1 MDWTYK
7 PGANGSATSLL
18 STYANG
24 SDAKYNYDYD
34 ANGNI
39 TGIWRGNTSFT
50 NASEKYSYV
59 YDSANQLVR
68 ENLYYG
74 SGNSSNATITYEYD
88 IWGNLLNKKIYA
100 YTVGTL
106 GTARET
112 VPYAYTNSAW
122 KDQLTS
128 YDGESITYD
137 ASGNPTN
144 YLGATLVWEGQRL
157 KSYTPKA
164 SSSGH
169 ANSYV
174 YSYDENGIRT
184 RKTIG
189 NTVTDYYYNGTLL
202 MGTVK
207 TTTNSDGSTTTSK
220 LRFSYDA
227 DGKVVAVNYNGNY
240 YYYLRNAQSDIVK
253 LIDKTGATVVEYR
266 YDSWGKLLS
275 TSGSL
280 ASTLGKNNPF
290 RYRGYVYDEE
300 TGFYYLQSR
309 YYNPEVGRF
318 ISSDVLLST
327 GQGVLGH
334 NAYAYCGNNP
344 IVREDT
350 QGNLWGLIA
359 AAVGAVTG
367 AVVGAVTGAVTGAI
381 TALASGS
388 DFGETVVAGI
398 ASGAAAGAITGA
410 AVGIASDVVSVGIAA
425 TIVIGGGV
433 LSGVASELVDAKI
446 SKRHSTVADFV
457 ISGLIGGVGSLIGY
471 GAGGGHEGLVAVK
484 EGVKELVGSFKKT
497 VFKKVA
503 RNFFNDK
510 LEEIATGSVFGV
522 IEMAFN
528 EALHRRAKLFFP
540 DLGE

>member
-7 PGANGSATSLL
+7 SGANGSATSLL

-39 TGIWRGNTSFT
+39 TRIWRGNTSFT

-106 GTARET
+106 GTAQET
-112 VPYAYTNSAW
+112 VPYSYTNSAW

-227 DGKVVAVNYNGNY
+227 NGKVVAVNYNGNY

-253 LIDKTGATVVEYR
+253 LIDKTGATVVEYH

>member
-7 PGANGSATSLL
+7 SGANGSATSLL

-39 TGIWRGNTSFT
+39 TRIWRGNTSFT

-157 KSYTPKA
+157 KSYTPKTA
-164 SSSGH
+164 SSGR

-189 NTVTDYYYNGTLL
+189 STVTDYYYNDTLL

-240 YYYLRNAQSDIVK
+240 YYYLRNAQNDIVK
-253 LIDKTGATVVEYR
+253 LIDKTGATVVEYT

-344 IVREDT
+344 VMGYDPYGTFDWSSFGKGAGWLAIGITAICVGVSVLT
-350 QGNLWGLIA
+350 CGVA
-359 AAVGAVTG
+359 APAMMAVAAVTVT
-367 AVVGAVTGAVTGAI
+367 
-381 TALASGS
+381 
-388 DFGETVVAGI
+388 
-398 ASGAAAGAITGA
+398 AGALTAVNGVSELGEAATGHNFVRDDVFRGNEKAYDVYSNTTA
-410 AVGIASDVVSVGIAA
+410 AVAEIGTAICGGWTAKNAPRIKAYNNIQNYNYTDTISDVTHMSGPYANSVL
-425 TIVIGGGV
+425 TQKQVIKYGKMTKD
-433 LSGVASELVDAKI
+433 S
-446 SKRHSTVADFV
+446 F
-457 ISGLIGGVGSLIGY
+457 GY
-471 GAGGGHEGLVAVK
+471 
-484 EGVKELVGSFKKT
+484 
-497 VFKKVA
+497 VFSA
-503 RNFFNDK
+503 M
-510 LEEIATGSVFGV
+510 GSVNGKEKLWRLG
-522 IEMAFN
+522 IN
-528 EALHRRAKLFFP
+528 TAK
-540 DLGE
+540 DLVWHWGHGF

>member
-7 PGANGSATSLL
+7 SGANGSATSLL

-39 TGIWRGNTSFT
+39 TRIWRGNTSFT

-164 SSSGH
+164 ASSGRS
-169 ANSYV
+169 NSYV

-189 NTVTDYYYNGTLL
+189 STVTDYYYNGTLL

-207 TTTNSDGSTTTSK
+207 TTTNSNGSTTTSK

-227 DGKVVAVNYNGNY
+227 NGKVVAVNYNGNY

-253 LIDKTGATVVEYR
+253 LIDKTGATVVEYT

-327 GQGVLGH
+327 GQGVIGH

-344 IVREDT
+344 ASRIDT
-350 QGNLWGLIA
+350 EGDLWDTLFDVVSLCLSVADVIA
-359 AAVGAVTG
+359 APADPWAWAGLAGDVIDLIPFVTGVGEATKAVGATVKVINRVDDAVDTIKIVKAVDFTDDALNTIKTLDKVNG
-367 AVVGAVTGAVTGAI
+367 ATKSS
-381 TALASGS
+381 LS
-388 DFGETVVAGI
+388 AGRRI
-398 ASGAAAGAITGA
+398 HHGYKAGDDILYG
-410 AVGIASDVVSVGIAA
+410 
-425 TIVIGGGV
+425 
-433 LSGVASELVDAKI
+433 I
-446 SKRHSTVADFV
+446 SKEVTRNRARADFV
-457 ISGLIGGVGSLIGY
+457 DEANKIIYELKPNNPRGLRQGIKQLQRYRVEFGKEY
-471 GAGGGHEGLVAVK
+471 GLVL
-484 EGVKELVGSFKKT
+484 ELY
-497 VFKKVA
+497 
-503 RNFFNDK
+503 
-510 LEEIATGSVFGV
+510 
-522 IEMAFN
+522 
-528 EALHRRAKLFFP
+528 
-540 DLGE
+540 

>member
-7 PGANGSATSLL
+7 SGANGSATSLL

-39 TGIWRGNTSFT
+39 TRIWRGNTSFT

-157 KSYTPKA
+157 KSYTPKDA
-164 SSSGH
+164 SSGR

-189 NTVTDYYYNGTLL
+189 STVTDYYYNDTLL

-240 YYYLRNAQSDIVK
+240 YYYLRNAQNDIVK
-253 LIDKTGATVVEYR
+253 LIDKTGATVVEYT

-280 ASTLGKNNPF
+280 ASTLGKDNPF

-344 IVREDT
+344 VMGYDPYGTFDWSSFGKGAGWLAIGITAICVGVSVLT
-350 QGNLWGLIA
+350 CGVA
-359 AAVGAVTG
+359 APAMMAVAAVTVT
-367 AVVGAVTGAVTGAI
+367 
-381 TALASGS
+381 
-388 DFGETVVAGI
+388 
-398 ASGAAAGAITGA
+398 AGALTAVNGVSELGEAATGHNFVRDDVFRGNEKAYDVYSNTTA
-410 AVGIASDVVSVGIAA
+410 AVAEIGTAICGGWTAKNAPRIKAYNNIQNYNYTDTISDVTHMSGPYANSVL
-425 TIVIGGGV
+425 TQKQVIKYGKMTKD
-433 LSGVASELVDAKI
+433 S
-446 SKRHSTVADFV
+446 F
-457 ISGLIGGVGSLIGY
+457 GY
-471 GAGGGHEGLVAVK
+471 
-484 EGVKELVGSFKKT
+484 
-497 VFKKVA
+497 VFSA
-503 RNFFNDK
+503 M
-510 LEEIATGSVFGV
+510 GSVNGKEKLWRLG
-522 IEMAFN
+522 IN
-528 EALHRRAKLFFP
+528 TAK
-540 DLGE
+540 DLVWHWGHGF

>member
-39 TGIWRGNTSFT
+39 TRIWRGNTSFG

-157 KSYTPKA
+157 KSYTPKDA
-164 SSSGH
+164 SSGR

-253 LIDKTGATVVEYR
+253 LIDKTGATVVEYT

-300 TGFYYLQSR
+300 TGFYYVSSR
-309 YYNPEVGRF
+309 YYDPEIGRF
-318 ISSDVLLST
+318 INADDIAY
-327 GQGVLGH
+327 LGMRGLTSY
-334 NAYAYCGNNP
+334 NLFAYCGNNP
-344 IVREDT
+344 VMGYDPYGTFDWSSFGKGAGWLAIGITAICVGVSVLT
-350 QGNLWGLIA
+350 CGVA
-359 AAVGAVTG
+359 APAMMAVAAVTVT
-367 AVVGAVTGAVTGAI
+367 
-381 TALASGS
+381 
-388 DFGETVVAGI
+388 
-398 ASGAAAGAITGA
+398 AGALTAVNGVSELGEAATGHNFVRDDVFRGNEKAYDVYSNTTA
-410 AVGIASDVVSVGIAA
+410 AVA
-425 TIVIGGGV
+425 
-433 LSGVASELVDAKI
+433 EN
-446 SKRHSTVADFV
+446 RHYF
-457 ISGLIGGVGSLIGY
+457 
-471 GAGGGHEGLVAVK
+471 
-484 EGVKELVGSFKKT
+484 
-497 VFKKVA
+497 
-503 RNFFNDK
+503 
-510 LEEIATGSVFGV
+510 
-522 IEMAFN
+522 
-528 EALHRRAKLFFP
+528 
-540 DLGE
+540 

>member
-7 PGANGSATSLL
+7 SGANGSATSLL

-39 TGIWRGNTSFT
+39 TRIWRGNTSFT

-157 KSYTPKA
+157 KSYTPKTA
-164 SSSGH
+164 SSGR

-189 NTVTDYYYNGTLL
+189 STVTDYYYNGTLL

-344 IVREDT
+344 VMGYDPYGTFDWSSFGKGAGWLAIGITAICVGVSVLTCGVAAPAMMAVVAVTVTAGALTAVNGVSELGEAATGHNFVRDDVFR
-350 QGNLWGLIA
+350 GNEKA
-359 AAVGAVTG
+359 YDVYSNTTAAVAEIGT
-367 AVVGAVTGAVTGAI
+367 AI
-381 TALASGS
+381 CGGWTAKNAPRIKAYNNIQNYNYT
-388 DFGETVVAGI
+388 DTI
-398 ASGAAAGAITGA
+398 
-410 AVGIASDVVSVGIAA
+410 SDVTHMSRPYANSVLTQKQVIKYGKMTKDSFGYVFSAMGSVNGKEKLWRLGIN
-425 TIVIGGGV
+425 T
-433 LSGVASELVDAKI
+433 AK
-446 SKRHSTVADFV
+446 
-457 ISGLIGGVGSLIGY
+457 
-471 GAGGGHEGLVAVK
+471 GLVWHW
-484 EGVKELVGSFKKT
+484 GHGF
-497 VFKKVA
+497 
-503 RNFFNDK
+503 
-510 LEEIATGSVFGV
+510 
-522 IEMAFN
+522 
-528 EALHRRAKLFFP
+528 
-540 DLGE
+540 

>member
-1 MDWTYK
+1 M
-7 PGANGSATSLL
+7 SMS
-18 STYANG
+18 
-24 SDAKYNYDYD
+24 
-34 ANGNI
+34 
-39 TGIWRGNTSFT
+39 
-50 NASEKYSYV
+50 
-59 YDSANQLVR
+59 
-68 ENLYYG
+68 
-74 SGNSSNATITYEYD
+74 
-88 IWGNLLNKKIYA
+88 KIFA

-164 SSSGH
+164 ASSGRS
-169 ANSYV
+169 NSYV

-207 TTTNSDGSTTTSK
+207 TTTNSNGSTTTSK

-253 LIDKTGATVVEYR
+253 LIDKTGATVVEYT

-334 NAYAYCGNNP
+334 NAYAYCLNNP
-344 IVREDT
+344 VNMSDNCGSYAE
-350 QGNLWGLIA
+350 
-359 AAVGAVTG
+359 
-367 AVVGAVTGAVTGAI
+367 AI
-381 TALASGS
+381 KPL
-388 DFGETVVAGI
+388 D
-398 ASGAAAGAITGA
+398 
-410 AVGIASDVVSVGIAA
+410 
-425 TIVIGGGV
+425 
-433 LSGVASELVDAKI
+433 
-446 SKRHSTVADFV
+446 
-457 ISGLIGGVGSLIGY
+457 
-471 GAGGGHEGLVAVK
+471 GAGGGSLGIGIGIGSLILTIISAITNITTSKPKVKTEKEQAYFTTNPMDFNPVGLTRTMYPGTKNGAIIK
-484 EGVKELVGSFKKT
+484 WCDPTNGAT
-497 VFKKVA
+497 VFEWNEDLKH
-503 RNFFNDK
+503 
-510 LEEIATGSVFGV
+510 GSHYHVFMPNLNG
-522 IEMAFN
+522 
-528 EALHRRAKLFFP
+528 LHDGTHYYPGQRVP
-540 DLGE
+540 EPWNSV

>member
-39 TGIWRGNTSFT
+39 TKIWRGNTSFT

-157 KSYTPKA
+157 KSYTPKDA
-164 SSSGH
+164 SSGR

-227 DGKVVAVNYNGNY
+227 NGKVVAVNYNGNY

-327 GQGVLGH
+327 GQGVIGH
-334 NAYAYCGNNP
+334 NAYAYCLNNP
-344 IVREDT
+344 VNREDSN
-350 QGNLWGLIA
+350 GNWSMPNWLKVTIGAVALVGAVALTVATGGGA
-359 AAVGAVTG
+359 AAVAVG
-367 AVVGAVTGAVTGAI
+367 VAKVVGSVAVSTAVSAGVGYLENGKQGAI
-381 TALASGS
+381 DGACNGFMFGSLSACGGAALKYANVHAATTGS
-388 DFGETVVAGI
+388 PNSMGKAGERMAGI
-398 ASGAAAGAITGA
+398 EPSAKRAIRINGRVRIPDELTQTTLKEVKNVKCISNTLQLRDFADYAKITGRTLELW
-410 AVGIASDVVSVGIAA
+410 VRPTTKIA
-425 TIVIGGGV
+425 
-433 LSGVASELVDAKI
+433 
-446 SKRHSTVADFV
+446 
-457 ISGLIGGVGSLIGY
+457 
-471 GAGGGHEGLVAVK
+471 
-484 EGVKELVGSFKKT
+484 KT
-497 VFKKVA
+497 VIDA
-503 RNFFNDK
+503 GWNIRY
-510 LEEIATGSVFGV
+510 LW
-522 IEMAFN
+522 
-528 EALHRRAKLFFP
+528 
-540 DLGE
+540 